1 MPTIARLAEVCVYS
15 LLNILPFLILALY
28 PFKNRLRFSKS
39 VTVVLICALSVV
51 QMLLGVWAALFPSG
65 RSGLISAVSTA
76 LYTVFYFLSVKV
88 VWGKALF
95 TLLMISNTANLVV
108 VGSKCIEGLIF
119 PELASESY
127 RWSFSLVTAIVEL
140 IVLTPI
146 FYYIKKVYAPA
157 VEKEPSGFEWKY
169 LWLIPATFYLLWYY
183 EIYAN
188 KSQSSLHVALN
199 PRNALFLLIINAG
212 ASLIYYVVA
221 RLITEQDKNLRLSE
235 QNHALAMR
243 EIQYDNLM
251 ERISEARRAKHDVR
265 HHSAFMQE
273 LLRKKDYDALGE
285 YLGEYVKSLPDDTPL
300 VFCENQT
307 ANAVI
312 SYFASLSKSAGI
324 DYTVSAVIGG
334 DIGIDKTDLSVIL
347 GNLIENAYD
356 ACVSEG
362 GGSLSVRASY
372 NAKTL
377 CIAVDN
383 SFSGQIKRNAD
394 GAFVSSKH
402 PGCGLGTESVKN
414 IAEKYNGVC
423 DFNFDGKT
431 FRASVMIDEL

>member
-1 MPTIARLAEVCVYS
+1 M
-15 LLNILPFLILALY
+15 LPFLILALY
-28 PFKNRLRFSKS
+28 PFKNRLRFSKP
-39 VTVVLICALSVV
+39 VTVVLICVLSVI
-51 QMLLGVWAALFPSG
+51 QMFLGVWAALFPSG

-108 VGSKCIEGLIF
+108 IGSKCIEGFIF
-119 PELASESY
+119 PELALESY
-127 RWSFSLVTAIVEL
+127 RWSFSLVTAVVEL
-140 IVLTPI
+140 FVLTPI
-146 FYYIKKVYAPA
+146 FLYIKKVYAPA

-199 PRNALFLLIINAG
+199 PRNAVFLLIINAG

-243 EIQYDNLM
+243 EMQYDNLM
-251 ERISEARRAKHDVR
+251 ERIAEARRAKHDIR

-285 YLGEYVKSLPDDTPL
+285 YLGEYVKTLPDDTPL

-312 SYFASLSKSAGI
+312 SYFASLSNSAGI
-324 DYTVSAVIGG
+324 EYSVSAVIGE
-334 DIGIDKTDLSVIL
+334 DIGIDKTDLSVLL

-362 GGSLSVRASY
+362 GGRISVRASY
-372 NAKTL
+372 NAKAL
-377 CIAVDN
+377 CITVDN
-383 SFSGQIKRNAD
+383 SFSGQVKKTAD

-423 DFNFDGKT
+423 EFKYDGKT
-431 FRASVMIDEL
+431 FCASVMTDEL